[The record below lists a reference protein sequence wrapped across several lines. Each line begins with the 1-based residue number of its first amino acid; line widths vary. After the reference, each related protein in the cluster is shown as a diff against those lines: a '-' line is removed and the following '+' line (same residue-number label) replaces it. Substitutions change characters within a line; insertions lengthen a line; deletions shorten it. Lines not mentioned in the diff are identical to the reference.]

1 MINRNQNIRWAR
13 ENGIRVEGKIMENR
27 DIRGI
32 YGIFV
37 QEECVYVGR
46 SNNIYSRIFMAKGHI
61 QKIRYKQH
69 VRKLLLGIEAHK
81 EISIKVLEEVLLIGD
96 HKAKDAQRLNSREC
110 YWIDYFQAKDECL
123 EQFPEGV
130 WNRRINK

>member
-13 ENGIRVEGKIMENR
+13 ENGIRVEERIIENR
-27 DIRGI
+27 GIRGI

-46 SNNIYSRIFMAKGHI
+46 SNNIYGRIFKAKGHI
-61 QKIRYKQH
+61 QKIRYRQH
-69 VRKLLLGIEAHK
+69 VNKLLSGIDENK
-81 EISIKVLEEVLLIGD
+81 EISIKVLEEVPLIGD

-130 WNRRINK
+130 WNRRVNK